1 MKRYSLFLAF
11 SLLCGAIVL
20 ITANE
25 LFSQRGMKITIRTQ
39 SGEEIPLYKDSYAF
53 VVGNGNYTNG
63 WDPLEGA
70 LQDVTEVAKALE
82 THGFVVTLKT
92 DLTKAAF
99 ETSFADFVFNA
110 GQDTANRLLFYYAG
124 HGYTQRLANDQELGY
139 LVMVDAP
146 DPETDRIGFE
156 TCSVNMEGLVTKSK
170 QIQARHALFIFDS
183 CFSGTILN
191 VRDRLKQPESI
202 SDSVRY
208 PVRQFITAGR
218 AGEVVPDKS
227 VFKQT
232 FLNLIEGRVAEPF
245 RDGYIT
251 GEELGFY
258 LKNQVPIYNAAQHP
272 QYGKI
277 RDPKLDQG
285 DFVFV
290 LGRTNTPGSVKPLS
304 TIATLRVTSTPK
316 GAKVYVDGNAIG
328 STPVSNHQIDTG
340 VRRKKQ
346 VEVGLELSGYQSRVA
361 LLTLKGGEITPWDVQ
376 LKKMGTL
383 KQQTQ
388 PQSSAKPAPMSG
400 RVPEGMVLIPA
411 GEFQMGT
418 NDGDADEKPIHT
430 VYVDAFY
437 MDKYEVTVGQYKAFI
452 QATGHK
458 PPPTWSWVAKYSPT
472 DQHPMSYVSW
482 RDAMAYSIWA
492 GKRLPTEAE
501 WEKAA
506 RGGLVGKRYPWG
518 DAIDPSKA
526 NYEKNVGK
534 TTPVGSYAANGYG
547 LYDMAGNVE
556 EWCLDEYDRDFY
568 KISPRRNPVSGAN
581 SIEWILD
588 NYTNIKSFRV
598 ARGGSWF
605 DIASNVRCPARRVG
619 RSTFTLS
626 LLVFGFR
633 CARSVT
639 P

>member
-11 SLLCGAIVL
+11 SFLCGAIVL
-20 ITANE
+20 IAANE

-70 LQDVTEVAKALE
+70 LQDVTEVAKALK
-82 THGFVVTLKT
+82 THGFVVTLET

-99 ETSFADFVFNA
+99 DASFADFVFTA
-110 GQDTANRLLFYYAG
+110 GQDAGNRLLFYYAG
-124 HGYTQRLANDQELGY
+124 HGYTQPLANDQELGY

-146 DPETDRIGFE
+146 DPETDKIGFE
-156 TCSVNMEGLVTKSK
+156 TRSVNMEGLVTKSK

-191 VRDRLKQPESI
+191 VRDRIKQPESI

-258 LKNQVPIYNAAQHP
+258 LKNQVPVYNAAQHP

-290 LGRTNTPGSVKPLS
+290 LGNTNTPGSVESLS
-304 TIATLRVTSTPK
+304 TLATLRVTSTPR
-316 GAKVYVDGNAIG
+316 GAKVYVDGTAIG
-328 STPVSNHQIDTG
+328 TTPLSNHQIDTG

-346 VEVGLELSGYQSRVA
+346 VEVGLELSGYQSRVVR
-361 LLTLKGGEITPWDVQ
+361 LTLKGGEITPWDVP
-376 LKKMGTL
+376 LEKVGTS
-383 KQQTQ
+383 KQQQQ
-388 PQSSAKPAPMSG
+388 PQSSPQPAPPSG

-411 GEFQMGT
+411 GEFQMGSDH
-418 NDGDADEKPIHT
+418 NEGYSDEKPVNT

-452 QATGHK
+452 LATGHEA
-458 PPPTWSWVAKYSPT
+458 PLLTSYSPT
-472 DQHPMSYVSW
+472 DQHPMIYVSW
-482 RDAMAYSIWA
+482 YDAMAYSAWA

-506 RGGLVGKRYPWG
+506 RGGLVGKKYPWG
-518 DAIDPSKA
+518 DTIDMGKANHGNNMSKA
-526 NYEKNVGK
+526 S
-534 TTPVGSYAANGYG
+534 PVGSYAANGYG
-547 LYDMAGNVE
+547 LYDMAGNVK
-556 EWCLDEYDRDFY
+556 EWCLDEYDMNFY
-568 KISPRRNPVSGAN
+568 KRIIPRRNPVSGEN
-581 SIEWILD
+581 SIKWILD
-588 NYTNIKSFRV
+588 NYKNVKSRRV
-598 ARGGSWF
+598 VRGGSWVNGSLS
-605 DIASNVRCPARRVG
+605 ARCAH
-619 RSTFTLS
+619 RSSYRPTSGISTNKQT
-626 LLVFGFR
+626 GFR
-633 CARSVT
+633 CVR
-639 P
+639 PLPP